1 MTIICVQEFLRRNGI
16 TLIVNKR
23 VQNAVIECNLKIDRK
38 ISIGFQG
45 KPSNITV
52 IQIYAPTSNAK
63 EAELDYKE
71 SWVWKNWCFWTVVL
85 EKTLNSPLDYKEIKP
100 VNSKEISPE
109 QSLEGLE
116 LKLKLQYFG
125 LLMQRTES
133 SEKTLMMGKIEGIR
147 RRGWQ
152 RMRWLDGITNSMDM
166 SLSKLQELVM
176 DKESMGSQRVGH
188 DWVTDLLHMK
198 CYTIISRKIVV
209 VWLNITIVGGWG
221 IWIWFLSLLE
231 SSHREIKKVDD
242 FFLMSL
248 LTWITS
254 KYILQIDMTKS
265 L

>member
-1 MTIICVQEFLRRNGI
+1 MGFPWTQGHMQ
-16 TLIVNKR
+16 NKLE
-23 VQNAVIECNLKIDRK
+23 VTSD
-38 ISIGFQG
+38 
-45 KPSNITV
+45 KPFNITV

-71 SWVWKNWCFWTVVL
+71 SWVLKNWCFWTVVL

-133 SEKTLMMGKIEGIR
+133 LEKTLMMGKIEGIR

-166 SLSKLQELVM
+166 SLSKRQELVM
-176 DKESMGSQRVGH
+176 DRESWNAAVHGVAKNQTWLSSWTELNGLSTWLSEERICLQWKSCGFNSSV
-188 DWVTDLLHMK
+188 
-198 CYTIISRKIVV
+198 RKI
-209 VWLNITIVGGWG
+209 
-221 IWIWFLSLLE
+221 SL
-231 SSHREIKKVDD
+231 RKA
-242 FFLMSL
+242 
-248 LTWITS
+248 W
-254 KYILQIDMTKS
+254 
-265 L
+265 